1 MIEYVAPFDVSLTT
15 NEAVVLDESSRVIVR
30 VSVPSVKLS
39 LRIGID
45 INLDSPAA
53 AVVTVPLSYPLTKSE
68 AETPEIV

>member
-1 MIEYVAPFDVSLTT
+1 MMEYVAPFDVSLTD
-15 NEAVVLDESSRVIVR
+15 NEAVVLDESFRVIVR

-39 LRIGID
+39 LRIGIE

-53 AVVTVPLSYPLTKSE
+53 AVVIVLLSEPFTKSE

>member
-1 MIEYVAPFDVSLTT
+1 MIEYVAPFDVSLMS
-15 NEAVVLDESSRVIVR
+15 NEAVVSDESSRVTVR

-53 AVVTVPLSYPLTKSE
+53 AVVMVPLSEPLTKSE
-68 AETPEIV
+68 AETHEIV